1 MSMFNGLENVSYTFF
16 VDGTVEKNIHN
27 ILCSRA
33 IVNPTEKDY
42 DDIAEYYIWNGNIRY
57 GMLDDCKVLSY
68 EPHIN
73 KETITFYIEGKCTVT
88 MPRSREKRNLKEIKD
103 IECKNKYIKNNAILN
118 KLNSVRFGDI
128 KNVTYTFIK

>member
-73 KETITFYIEGKCTVT
+73 KETITFYIEGKYTVT

-103 IECKNKYIKNNAILN
+103 IECKNKYIKNNVILN

>member
-103 IECKNKYIKNNAILN
+103 IECKNKYIKNNVILN

>member
-1 MSMFNGLENVSYTFF
+1 MFPIRFF
-16 VDGTVEKNIHN
+16 IDGTVEKNIHN
-27 ILCSRA
+27 TLCSRA
-33 IVNPTEKDY
+33 IVNPTGKDY

-57 GMLDDCKVLSY
+57 GVLDDCKVLSY

-73 KETITFYIEGKCTVT
+73 KGTITFYIEGKYTVT
-88 MPRSREKRNLKEIKD
+88 MTRSREKRNLKEIKD
-103 IECKNKYIKNNAILN
+103 IECKNKYIKNNVILN

>member
-1 MSMFNGLENVSYTFF
+1 MFPIRFF
-16 VDGTVEKNIHN
+16 IDGTVEKNIHN
-27 ILCSRA
+27 TLCSRA

-73 KETITFYIEGKCTVT
+73 KGTITFYIEGKYTVT
-88 MPRSREKRNLKEIKD
+88 MTRSREKR
-103 IECKNKYIKNNAILN
+103 
-118 KLNSVRFGDI
+118 
-128 KNVTYTFIK
+128 KNVKINISKIMLFSTN